1 VRFEKVLADNR
12 APEFERAEALL
23 FLAHFVG
30 DLHQPMHTGLAED
43 RGGNDVAVTFFG
55 FPTNLHA
62 LWDVYLPAGFIHD
75 WREYAGEQAALISDT
90 ERSQWLDSSLAE
102 WVQESHHLAHSHAYP
117 VQPNLGENYYRRN
130 REIVELRLRQ
140 GGVRLAGIINK
151 QLSVE

>member
-1 VRFEKVLADNR
+1 MPAHLAKRITLLLLNQANLLSNGRSNEAIGFRFLI
-12 APEFERAEALL
+12 
-23 FLAHFVG
+23 
-30 DLHQPMHTGLAED
+30 
-43 RGGNDVAVTFFG
+43 FFG

-62 LWDVYLPAGFIHD
+62 LWDVYLPAGFIYD

-90 ERSQWLDSSLAE
+90 EHRQWLDSSLAE
-102 WVQESHHLAHSHAYP
+102 WAQESHRLAHSHAYP
-117 VQPNLGENYYRRN
+117 VQPNLGEDYYRRN